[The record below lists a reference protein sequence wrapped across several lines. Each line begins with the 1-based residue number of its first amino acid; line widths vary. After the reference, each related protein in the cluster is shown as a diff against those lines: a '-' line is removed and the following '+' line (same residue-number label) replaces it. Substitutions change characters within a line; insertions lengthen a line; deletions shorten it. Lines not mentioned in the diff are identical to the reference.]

1 MTARDFSLRL
11 TWAEVA
17 KWLTLIVGITTTFVI
32 MQTKIATLE
41 KGREENK
48 HNIELLGERMRLM
61 ELQISSINE
70 KSTQI
75 SNDVT
80 VIKNAILSN
89 SFGSHQ

>member
-1 MTARDFSLRL
+1 MTTGNFSLKL

-17 KWLTLIVGITTTFVI
+17 KWMTLIVGITTTFVI
-32 MQTKIATLE
+32 MQTKIAALE

-48 HNIELLGERMRLM
+48 HNIEILSERMRLM

-89 SFGSHQ
+89 SFVPYQ